1 MGVNVSV
8 MYIEGASSVLFHP
21 TLSRCVLACTASLT
35 YPMASANVESDSDVP
50 RLVGNADQDTKDHD
64 FDSRHMRQSLH
75 SIQSEHAQELVVVS
89 HEVAKK
95 IQEESVKKPT
105 TTQQVR
111 YTSITILTQ

>member
-1 MGVNVSV
+1 
-8 MYIEGASSVLFHP
+8 
-21 TLSRCVLACTASLT
+21 
-35 YPMASANVESDSDVP
+35 MASANVEIDSDVP

-105 TTQQVR
+105 TTQQGSPQQGGGPQAGQAGQPR
-111 YTSITILTQ
+111 RSLWQRIKSKLTKTRSTDSEAGSTDKHK